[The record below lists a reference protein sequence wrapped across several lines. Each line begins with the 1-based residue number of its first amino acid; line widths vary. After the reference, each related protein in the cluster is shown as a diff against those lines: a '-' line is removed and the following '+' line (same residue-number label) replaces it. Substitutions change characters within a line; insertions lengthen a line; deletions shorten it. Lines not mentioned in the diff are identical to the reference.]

1 MDNIIMSF
9 LENNR
14 NIVGDFHLCNSE
26 TYSTPNVRPNVYEK
40 HATCISKPGI

>member
-14 NIVGDFHLCNSE
+14 NIVGDFHFCNSE
-26 TYSTPNVRPNVYEK
+26 TYSTPNVRPNVPVRTVV
-40 HATCISKPGI
+40 HRADI